1 MGSYLLCD
9 QKSLVTA
16 TTTRRKQQQEMIR
29 KALLAE
35 EERKRVGRENFPM
48 TTVPIT
54 QLAAYEPALHHGEA
68 EHEEG
73 KSVDCMH
80 FLGDSCQLCSVCK
93 TRSINVC
100 L

>member
-1 MGSYLLCD
+1 MFVFTFLAYNFLYMYMFCLMF

-29 KALLAE
+29 RALLAE

-48 TTVPIT
+48 TTVPVP
-54 QLAAYEPALHHGEA
+54 QLAAYEPALHSAVE

-73 KSVDCMH
+73 IWSSPSD
-80 FLGDSCQLCSVCK
+80 L
-93 TRSINVC
+93 
-100 L
+100 